1 MWLTDIRI
9 LREYLTNSLKGIEMK
24 SNIKYANILIIAL
37 AVAYFIIGGINF
49 FGSVDGKVILLCSI
63 VSLAV
68 AIVQILD
75 VIISALQILETKV
88 IKVSIGLLHAW
99 GVENE
104 DKPHG
109 EKVSKFEEYKEDQKK
124 IHKKYEALTKNISR
138 VANGI
143 LIGVLIVFILGL
155 STEFIKENAKLADTL
170 SLFSFAFIFVSLTVQ
185 SYLDNY
191 ITRIN
196 VELER
201 VFDTIE
207 EEKNE

>member
-1 MWLTDIRI
+1 
-9 LREYLTNSLKGIEMK
+9 MK

-37 AVAYFIIGGINF
+37 AVAYFIIGGMNF
-49 FGSVDGKVILLCSI
+49 FGYVGGKVILLCSI

-68 AIVQILD
+68 AIVQIMD
-75 VIISALQILETKV
+75 VVISALQLLETRI
-88 IKVSIGLLHAW
+88 IKVSIVFLHAW

-104 DKPHG
+104 DKSNS
-109 EKVSKFEEYKEDQKK
+109 EKVLKLEEYKSDQKN
-124 IHKKYEALTKNISR
+124 IHKKYENIIEKTSLI
-138 VANGI
+138 ANGI

-170 SLFSFAFIFVSLTVQ
+170 SLFSFALIFVSLTIQ

-196 VELER
+196 IELEWL
-201 VFDTIE
+201 FNTIE
-207 EEKNE
+207 EEKDE